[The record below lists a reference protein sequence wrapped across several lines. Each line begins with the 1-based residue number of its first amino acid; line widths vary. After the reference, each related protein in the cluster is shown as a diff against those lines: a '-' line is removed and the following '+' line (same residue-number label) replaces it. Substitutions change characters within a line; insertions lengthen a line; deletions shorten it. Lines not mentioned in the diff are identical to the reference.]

1 MCSDLCL
8 SLPSHRDQDRVGPAK
23 KVAGKSDEARSRGW
37 VWHTVLYDVQK
48 AGVAKK
54 KKKKEKRETGQ
65 GVLGDFSVSA
75 TPTQLW
81 PPLSPL

>member
-1 MCSDLCL
+1 M
-8 SLPSHRDQDRVGPAK
+8 GA
-23 KVAGKSDEARSRGW
+23 KSDEAKSRGW

-54 KKKKEKRETGQ
+54 KKREREKRETGQ

-81 PPLSPL
+81 PPLSLM